1 MYVSPSQRG
10 SGLANQLV
18 DAVVSWA
25 RGEGAKEIFL
35 HVTKSVARARA
46 FYTKVGFVE
55 NGETIVMDRDPSIIL
70 CTMVKTLD

>member
-1 MYVSPSQRG
+1 M
-10 SGLANQLV
+10 
-18 DAVVSWA
+18 
-25 RGEGAKEIFL
+25 
-35 HVTKSVARARA
+35 TKSVARARA